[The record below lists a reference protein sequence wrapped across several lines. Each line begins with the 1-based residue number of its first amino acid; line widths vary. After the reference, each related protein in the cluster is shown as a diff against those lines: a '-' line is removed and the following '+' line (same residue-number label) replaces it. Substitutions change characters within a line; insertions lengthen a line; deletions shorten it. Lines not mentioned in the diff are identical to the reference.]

1 MKSSAALMETGF
13 EDLSLCSRGKVR
25 DIYDAGDNNLLIVAT
40 DRISAYDSVLGTA
53 IPWKGKVLTTLTL
66 FWLEYL
72 SDVTGNHLITAV
84 PEEMGEEIARHA
96 DILRGRSMLVRKAEV
111 VPIECVVR
119 GYLAGSGWREYRE
132 SGTVCGRK
140 LPEGLRE
147 SDKLPEPIF
156 TPATK
161 AETGHDENISMED
174 ASDIVGKDLA
184 ETLKARSMDIFARA
198 GEYAAEKGIIICD
211 TKFEWGF
218 CDGELTLIDE
228 VLTPDSSRFWPAD
241 SYQPGRSQFSFDKQ
255 YVRDWLD
262 ESGWDHSPPGP
273 PLPDD
278 VVEKTSRRYLQACEL
293 LTGKRPV

>member
-1 MKSSAALMETGF
+1 MTVSSAVMETNF
-13 EDLSLCSRGKVR
+13 DNLSLFNRGKVR
-25 DIYDAGDNNLLIVAT
+25 DIYEVGDNLLIVAT
-40 DRISAYDSVLGTA
+40 DRISAYDSVLGTP
-53 IPWKGKVLTTLTL
+53 IPGKGKVLTALTL
-66 FWLEYL
+66 FWLDYL
-72 SDVTGNHLITAV
+72 SDVTANHLVTAD
-84 PEEMGEEIARHA
+84 PEEMGEEAARHGEV
-96 DILRGRSMLVRKAEV
+96 LHGRSMLVRKAQV

-132 SGTVCGRK
+132 SGMVCGIR

-147 SDKLPEPIF
+147 SDKLPETIF

-161 AETGHDENISMED
+161 AESGHDENISIEE
-174 ASDIVGKDLA
+174 AADIIGDDLA
-184 ETLKARSMDIFARA
+184 GTLKRRSLDIFHKA

-211 TKFEWGF
+211 TKFEWGL

-241 SYQPGRSQFSFDKQ
+241 SYEPGRAQYSFDKQ

-273 PLPDD
+273 PLPDE
-278 VVEKTSRRYLQACEL
+278 VVEKTSQRYLTACEL
-293 LTGKRPV
+293 LTGRTPD